1 MMNKDMLILVD
12 GADHVSGAMSKRA
25 AHTFDTEN
33 PRGRLHRAFSCFLFD
48 SSGRML
54 LTKRASS
61 KITFPN
67 VWTNAC
73 CSHPLHG
80 RTPDEVDR
88 DGADLSMPGA
98 KHAARR
104 KLQHELG
111 IEPTQVPHADFRF
124 LSRFHYWAAD
134 VLTWGDEAPWGE
146 HEVDYILF
154 VQADVT
160 LQPNPDEVDA
170 VRYVT
175 PAELRELL
183 VDKSLRWS
191 PWFVGIM
198 ERGGW
203 DYWAEL
209 EEALKE
215 GGRFVTNDIVFF
227 DPPDEFKAK
236 YNLESH
242 TKETGVQQLEGAVA

>member
-1 MMNKDMLILVD
+1 VNRGVTRAGLGGDLLLVLEVGD
-12 GADHVSGAMSKRA
+12 VVAQAAGAVSG
-25 AHTFDTEN
+25 
-33 PRGRLHRAFSCFLFD
+33 
-48 SSGRML
+48 
-54 LTKRASS
+54 
-61 KITFPN
+61 
-67 VWTNAC
+67 
-73 CSHPLHG
+73 
-80 RTPDEVDR
+80 
-88 DGADLSMPGA
+88 
-98 KHAARR
+98 
-104 KLQHELG
+104 LG
-111 IEPTQVPHADFRF
+111 HFCYVGSEPTQVPHADFRF